1 MKTVILKTDCFN
13 VVIIPTVLLKELNL
27 DVNDKVEIKIKNGRI
42 LIEPVNKLE
51 YSLEELLAQCE
62 PEAMVMDEEDHMWL
76 N

>member
-62 PEAMVMDEEDHMWL
+62 PEAMVMDEEDLIWL